1 MKGKRTFWR
10 AIGGAAV
17 IALFG
22 LAAMACDTGGGS
34 AAIANGGGGGSQGGG
49 GGIGGGYSIYGTWE
63 VFIPEFG
70 GIVTVV
76 MRPDGTWTS
85 AIPALH
91 LAESG
96 IFTRTNATTARLFVF
111 DGWGYAYIGTAS
123 VITANTATVTLVNDT
138 WLLAAEL
145 AGRTMTLIRVGSG
158 GTQQITI
165 TQIPAHYQGM
175 YMYIMLGGTNLG
187 TVATGSSPSPSN
199 SATFGLQLGGNPV
212 VVHGEFDILLTISLD
227 GGHAVRYRI
236 LARNIA
242 AGSSAIPFSAF
253 GSPVPSISVTVNGI
267 PQQYQDSGARISLH
281 IPGNEV
287 QRAASSVWVSGSSAT
302 LNMVNWINP
311 LAVPANYDIRLEFA
325 EDWIWGTGPIYR
337 IASRNLAAGG
347 NAIHFLDFSLAQW
360 TYVTVTGIPN
370 HYHDNW
376 GDLDLHIPSNAARIA
391 RAEVRVTGPE
401 ATFRFLG
408 VEQRTYDVFLW
419 LNDFGVRYAL
429 PSRNIYNGVSIPFS
443 AFAPA
448 PQSLSAE
455 TGSAELTSPAP
466 RERR

>member
-1 MKGKRTFWR
+1 MKGKSTFWR

-17 IALFG
+17 IVLFG

-34 AAIANGGGGGSQGGG
+34 AAIAGGGGSGGTSGGG
-49 GGIGGGYSIYGTWE
+49 TSIYGAWE
-63 VFIPEFG
+63 GSMHGVV
-70 GIVTVV
+70 GIMTLTI
-76 MRPDGTWTS
+76 RPNNTWTLVV
-85 AIPALH
+85 PGMGFPY
-91 LAESG
+91 EG
-96 IFTRTNATTARLFVF
+96 TFVMVNATTARLYQHFF
-111 DGWGYAYIGTAS
+111 GLGHLNIGSANINPAGTA
-123 VITANTATVTLVNDT
+123 ITVTMSDDPF
-138 WLLAAEL
+138 L
-145 AGRTMTLIRVGSG
+145 AGPEFAGMVFTLTRVGG
-158 GTQQITI
+158 AGTQQITI
-165 TQIPAHYQGM
+165 TQIPAQYQGM
-175 YMYIMLGGTNLG
+175 HMSIQLLTTPPGSIS
-187 TVATGSSPSPSN
+187 TVANASLSSPSH
-199 SATFGLQLGGNPV
+199 SAAFGLYFGGQPV
-212 VVHGEFDILLTISLD
+212 VAHGEFDIRLTISLG
-227 GGHAVRYRI
+227 GGHQVRYRI
-236 LARNIA
+236 PARNIA